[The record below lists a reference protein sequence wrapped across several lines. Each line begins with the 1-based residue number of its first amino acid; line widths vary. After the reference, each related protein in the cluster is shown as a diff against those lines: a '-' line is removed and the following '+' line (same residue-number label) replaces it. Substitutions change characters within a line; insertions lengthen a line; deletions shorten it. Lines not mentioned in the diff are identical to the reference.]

1 MTYQGMHRED
11 VSRSDQGYILI
22 PSAVNKLPERIEAAQ
37 ALRLVNN
44 ASIDDDLG
52 LLKVSERIQGDQH
65 LESQVRGFWMTEKGL
80 LIHGTMDAAFRLSH
94 ADDLHARS
102 PLQDTL
108 ATPASLLGSIRSS
121 FKGSMEY
128 YTGCVRRE
136 IDSISQMFDGS
147 AGHVPALAS
156 ANFAPRLALAA

>member
-1 MTYQGMHRED
+1 MTYQGMHRES
-11 VSRSDQGYILI
+11 VSRSDQTYILI

-44 ASIDDDLG
+44 TSIDDDLG
-52 LLKVSERIQGDQH
+52 LLKVSERIQGDPQ
-65 LESQVRGFWMTEKGL
+65 LESQVRGFWMTDKGL

-94 ADDLHARS
+94 ADDLQARS
-102 PLQDTL
+102 PVAD
-108 ATPASLLGSIRSS
+108 APAASASLLGSIRSS

-128 YTGCVRRE
+128 YTGRVRRE

-147 AGHVPALAS
+147 AGHVPALATTGYT
-156 ANFAPRLALAA
+156 PRLALAA